1 MYLKND
7 NNWYLKQYMRW
18 GLLLVSSY
26 LVPFLPL
33 EFVMGIDGAPAKFT
47 GAPRGI
53 PQTANPPTQQ
63 HYWGRKGGYGFN
75 VCIVKN
81 FF

>member
-1 MYLKND
+1 
-7 NNWYLKQYMRW
+7 
-18 GLLLVSSY
+18 
-26 LVPFLPL
+26 
-33 EFVMGIDGAPAKFT
+33 MGIDGAPAKFT